1 MLSPINIEDII
12 NILPE
17 LIILFT
23 GSIILINGVT
33 SRSNKVSYYAAISG
47 TFIGLIT
54 KLILIFALYE
64 NMNYESIFM
73 GTLVAGSLE
82 SLFSLI
88 FLIALFVCLNM
99 TKYYQDQITS
109 FKSEFYGLLM
119 YSTAGMMLLARSN
132 EMITAYVSLE
142 LATLPL
148 IALVALGKGKLSKE
162 SGLKYLVL
170 SAVSTSFFLLGV
182 VYIYALTGT
191 TFISSE
197 NPNISIHYGTIFQG
211 ISHAQVMFPSDLFVS
226 VSSLDISNII
236 ILISIIFI
244 FIGLLFKLGVFPFHF
259 WIPDVYEGAPT
270 PITMFLSVASK
281 SAGIAILLRI
291 VLSIFNIADV
301 SNTSWHAVLNWPD
314 ISLSIAI
321 LSVFSMLVGNILAIK
336 QNSLKRMLA
345 YSSIAQA
352 GYILIGFVALLSSSE
367 IKDAVYNSSVMVA
380 YIFGY
385 MFTNL
390 AAFYSMGAIKQNLES
405 YDFNQFRGFG
415 RIDVLNSFVLS
426 ISMLSLIGI
435 PPTIGFITKLF
446 LFSSG
451 INSGFTWL
459 VIFALINTVISAY
472 YYLRIIKVLY
482 LEKSEFSFDNQLQA
496 IKVSKLAVLLL
507 ISIVVFGVYP
517 DPIFDFCY
525 DAINSVIN

>member
-1 MLSPINIEDII
+1 
-12 NILPE
+12 
-17 LIILFT
+17 
-23 GSIILINGVT
+23 
-33 SRSNKVSYYAAISG
+33 
-47 TFIGLIT
+47 
-54 KLILIFALYE
+54 
-64 NMNYESIFM
+64 
-73 GTLVAGSLE
+73 
-82 SLFSLI
+82 
-88 FLIALFVCLNM
+88 
-99 TKYYQDQITS
+99 
-109 FKSEFYGLLM
+109 
-119 YSTAGMMLLARSN
+119 
-132 EMITAYVSLE
+132 
-142 LATLPL
+142 
-148 IALVALGKGKLSKE
+148 
-162 SGLKYLVL
+162 
-170 SAVSTSFFLLGV
+170 
-182 VYIYALTGT
+182 
-191 TFISSE
+191 
-197 NPNISIHYGTIFQG
+197 
-211 ISHAQVMFPSDLFVS
+211 
-226 VSSLDISNII
+226 
-236 ILISIIFI
+236 
-244 FIGLLFKLGVFPFHF
+244 
-259 WIPDVYEGAPT
+259 
-270 PITMFLSVASK
+270 
-281 SAGIAILLRI
+281 
-291 VLSIFNIADV
+291 
-301 SNTSWHAVLNWPD
+301 
-314 ISLSIAI
+314 
-321 LSVFSMLVGNILAIK
+321 MLVGNILAIK

-390 AAFYSMGAIKQNLES
+390 AAFYSMGAIKQNLET
-405 YDFNQFRGFG
+405 YDFNQFKGFG

-459 VIFALINTVISAY
+459 VIFGLINTVISAY

>member
-33 SRSNKVSYYAAISG
+33 SRSNKISYYIAISG

-54 KLILIFALYE
+54 KLILIFVLYE

-99 TKYYQDQITS
+99 TKYYQDKITS

-197 NPNISIHYGTIFQG
+197 NPNITMHYGTIFQG
-211 ISHAQVMFPSDLFVS
+211 ISHAQVNFPSDLFVS

-281 SAGIAILLRI
+281 TAGIAILLRI

-321 LSVFSMLVGNILAIK
+321 LSAFSMLTGNIIAIK

-352 GYILIGFVALLSSSE
+352 GYILIGFVAILSSSE

-390 AAFYSMGAIKQNLES
+390 AAFYSMGAIKQHLKS
-405 YDFNQFRGFG
+405 YDFNQFKGFG

-426 ISMLSLIGI
+426 VSMLSLIGI

-459 VIFALINTVISAY
+459 VIFGLINSVISAY

-482 LEKSEFSFDNQLQA
+482 LEKREIPSNTQLQTL
-496 IKVSKLAVLLL
+496 KVSKIAILLL